1 VPDPSR
7 GGLAE
12 HPGLFVRALPVFTQR
27 AFYGLQT
34 MMSEINVQLKDGV
47 AVPVPASATV
57 AEALKKL
64 DRDLAKQALAA
75 RVRGHEV
82 DLAAQLNAIPE
93 SASENGS
100 TTASTTI
107 QIEPVLPQTRDGL
120 EVLRH
125 STAHLLAAAV
135 LDLFP
140 GTKLG
145 IGPAL
150 LDDPRY
156 GYFYDVI
163 TPRPLVEA
171 DLPVIEKRMRQIASR
186 NLAYRRDE
194 IAKSEA
200 LRVFGERDEPLK
212 CELIDEKAGDR
223 VSVYYIDG
231 SPFIDFCL
239 GPHVPNTN
247 KLRAFKLL
255 SLAGAYWKGDAAQQ
269 QMQRIY
275 GTAFFTQEELDAW
288 LKQREEAEKRDHRR
302 LGRELDL
309 FSIQEEYGQGLIF
322 WHPKGGA
329 IRKEMEDYLREE
341 LLARGYGLVFTPH
354 IAKRELW
361 FTSGHEVNYPDSMFS
376 PMEFEGQ
383 EFRIKPM
390 NCPFHIGIYK
400 SAQRSYR
407 DLPLRYAEL
416 GTVYRAELSGTLH
429 GLTRVRGF
437 TQDDAHI
444 FCTPDGVRAEILGCI
459 DFAFHLFSVFG
470 FKDIK
475 VELSVR
481 GNDPNAHYL
490 GSDEH
495 WNAAEAALVDALQ
508 NRGIPY
514 QRIEGEAVFYGPKI
528 DIRVQDAIGRTWQ
541 LTTVQFDF
549 NLPELFQLEY
559 IGEDNKPHRP
569 VMIHRALFG
578 SMERFFGVL
587 IEHYAGAFPLWL
599 APVQVA
605 VLPITDRVNEYAEE
619 VARELRSAGMRVES
633 NLRSEKIGAKIRDAQ
648 LQKVPFMLVL
658 GDREMEQS
666 LVAVRERLQG
676 DIGVMS
682 LMEFKEKARGLVET
696 RALTNN

>member
-1 VPDPSR
+1 
-7 GGLAE
+7 
-12 HPGLFVRALPVFTQR
+12 
-27 AFYGLQT
+27 
-34 MMSEINVQLKDGV
+34 MSEINVQLKNGEP
-47 AVPVPASATV
+47 VPVPDSATV

-64 DRDLAKQALAA
+64 DRDVAKQALAA
-75 RVRGHEV
+75 KIGDREV
-82 DLAAQLNAIPE
+82 DLTAPLDTVRG
-93 SASENGS
+93 SNGD
-100 TTASTTI
+100 AI
-107 QIEPVLPQTRDGL
+107 QIEPIVPQTRDGL

-156 GYFYDVI
+156 GFFYDVI
-163 TPRPLVEA
+163 TPRPLTEA
-171 DLPVIEKRMRQIASR
+171 DLPVIEKKMKQIASK
-186 NLAYRRDE
+186 NLGYRREE
-194 IAKSEA
+194 ITKHEA

-212 CELIDEKAGDR
+212 CELIDEKAGDN

-247 KLRAFKLL
+247 KLKAFKLL
-255 SLAGAYWKGDAAQQ
+255 SLAGAYWKGDASQQ

-309 FSIQEEYGQGLIF
+309 FSIQEDYGQGLIF

-329 IRKEMEDYLREE
+329 IRKEMEDYLREQ
-341 LLARGYGLVFTPH
+341 LSLRGYGLVFTPH

-361 FTSGHEVNYPDSMFS
+361 FTSGHEINYVDSMFS
-376 PMEFEGQ
+376 PMEFEEQ

-400 SAQRSYR
+400 SAQHSYR

-416 GTVYRAELSGTLH
+416 GTCYRAELSGALH
-429 GLTRVRGF
+429 GLIRARGF

-444 FCTPDGVRAEILGCI
+444 FCTPETVRAEIVSCI
-459 DFAFHLFSVFG
+459 DFAFDLYKVFG
-470 FKDIK
+470 FNDYK
-475 VELSVR
+475 VDLSVR
-481 GNDPNAHYL
+481 GDDHSLFFGA
-490 GSDEH
+490 DED
-495 WNAAEAALVDALQ
+495 WESAETALKDALDS
-508 NRGIPY
+508 RGIPY
-514 QRIEGEAVFYGPKI
+514 QRVEGEAAFYGPKI
-528 DIRVQDAIGRTWQ
+528 DIRVEDAIGRAWQ

-549 NLPELFQLEY
+549 NLPERFQLEY

-569 VMIHRALFG
+569 IMIHRALFG

-605 VLPITDRVNEYAEE
+605 VLPITDRVNDYADEL
-619 VARELRSAGMRVES
+619 ARELREAGFRVDA

-658 GDREMEQS
+658 GDREMEQRT
-666 LVAVRERLQG
+666 VAVRERAKG

-682 LMEFKEKARGLVET
+682 IAEFKEMARQLVET
-696 RALTNN
+696 RALTNNSHPQITQIESV